1 MGEGFHQ
8 IRDRALAVPLRLW
21 RQMPRFR
28 ADKTAIAAVEFAL
41 IFPFMLLMYFGSV
54 EIELAVSAGHKL
66 EVVADEMALLLGAEV
81 SQNLQDSDMKAI
93 FDAATPM
100 MYPYDITNGKLA
112 ITLSSVTFEPTAP
125 GATTYNAMMDWSVTN
140 SGTNANLRLC
150 SFSPLSQTSDGSN
163 PSLTSI
169 HTGVVQG
176 GSIMVADL
184 VYSYPSPLNIQNF
197 FYHSQPTI
205 TMRRTVVDGVRDFG
219 YLNYNPGGAYSNQVC
234 TPANAHS

>member
-1 MGEGFHQ
+1 MPQ
-8 IRDRALAVPLRLW
+8 RLLKPLS
-21 RQMPRFR
+21 RFR
-28 ADKTAIAAVEFAL
+28 ADRQAIAAVEFAL

-54 EIELAVSAGHKL
+54 EVELAVSAGHKL

-100 MYPYDITNGKLA
+100 MFPYDITNGKLA
-112 ITLSSVTFEPTAP
+112 ITLSSVTFEPISQ
-125 GATTYNAMMDWSVTN
+125 GSTTYNAMMDWSVTN
-140 SGTNANLRLC
+140 SGSKSNLRLC
-150 SFSPLSQTSDGSN
+150 TFSPLSQTGDGSN
-163 PSLTSI
+163 PTMTSI

-176 GSIMVADL
+176 GSLMVADL

-205 TMRRTVVDGVRDFG
+205 TMRRTVVDGVRDYG
-219 YLNYNPGGAYSNQVC
+219 YLNYNPGGAYTNDVC
-234 TPANAHS
+234 SPANLHS